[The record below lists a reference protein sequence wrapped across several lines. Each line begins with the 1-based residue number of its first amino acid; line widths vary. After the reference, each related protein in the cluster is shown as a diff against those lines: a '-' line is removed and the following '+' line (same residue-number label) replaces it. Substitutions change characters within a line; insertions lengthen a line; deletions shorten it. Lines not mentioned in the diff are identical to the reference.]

1 MDIAKEEEQEEE
13 EHILFEIVST
23 YCISFNLCIYLL
35 KFLLQLSKLWP
46 ISWPHHTS
54 SAGTTPI
61 FVASYS
67 KDS

>member
-35 KFLLQLSKLWP
+35 KFLLQLSKL
-46 ISWPHHTS
+46 
-54 SAGTTPI
+54 
-61 FVASYS
+61 
-67 KDS
+67 